1 MRTGA
6 KGLCA
11 VLNVER
17 RENGGP
23 WQRAFSCT
31 WFPAFISAIRGL
43 AIVTMKRQKVSLFF
57 FFEMERWNQ
66 CERLDEL
73 DAIISSNGW
82 RSPAANEFSFSFN
95 VAVFLRVRSEDLN
108 VFFMDTGIS
117 VTASVRVHKTSCTFL
132 IHVFVLFCIH
142 LCARNLGYLVHLR
155 D

>member
-1 MRTGA
+1 MR
-6 KGLCA
+6 C
-11 VLNVER
+11 VER
-17 RENGGP
+17 GAQRERRPLAKSVFMHVVSSFHLCNSWVSHCNHETTKG
-23 WQRAFSCT
+23 
-31 WFPAFISAIRGL
+31 FI
-43 AIVTMKRQKVSLFF
+43 VF